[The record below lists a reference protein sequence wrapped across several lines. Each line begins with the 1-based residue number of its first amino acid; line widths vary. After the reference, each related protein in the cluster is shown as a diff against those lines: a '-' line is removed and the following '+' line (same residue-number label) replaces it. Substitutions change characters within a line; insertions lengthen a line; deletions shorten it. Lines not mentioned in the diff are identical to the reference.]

1 MRKNIRQVFITGL
14 AVTIPIGLTLYVFFF
29 LIGLMDNLLMVI
41 PSRYHPDAV
50 FGFHIPG
57 LGAITT
63 LLLILIIG
71 LAAKSYIGN
80 RIVAVGEAVFHRI
93 PVIRSV
99 YEGTKQ
105 VVDNMFIN
113 KSRSFKKV
121 VLVEF
126 PCRGSYA
133 LGLVTGEAM
142 PKIEKKLGR
151 TCSNVFVPTTP
162 NPTSGYL
169 LVIPDESLVD
179 LDITV
184 EEAFTFIISCGIVN
198 RPYRRTDRNRF
209 ITP

>member
-1 MRKNIRQVFITGL
+1 MRKKIRQVFITGL
-14 AVTIPIGLTLYVFFF
+14 AVTIPIGLSLYVFFF
-29 LIGLMDNLLMVI
+29 LIGIMDNLLRIM
-41 PSRYHPDAV
+41 PNRYHPDTLL
-50 FGFHIPG
+50 GFHIPG
-57 LGAITT
+57 LGAIATF
-63 LLLILIIG
+63 LLILIVG
-71 LAAKSYIGN
+71 LAAKSYMGN
-80 RIVAVGEAVFHRI
+80 RIVALGDAVFHRI

-105 VVDNMFIN
+105 VVDNMFVN

-126 PCRGSYA
+126 PSRGSYA
-133 LGLVTGEAM
+133 IGFVTGEAM
-142 PKIEKKLGR
+142 SNVEERLGKP
-151 TCSNVFVPTTP
+151 CSYVFVPTTP

-179 LDITV
+179 LDMTV

-198 RPYRRTDRNRF
+198 RPYNRSGRGRF